1 VCDAEAIFRRVADGL
16 SSSKDGVPEPPYSKE
31 RSQFRALLL
40 SNPNYFG
47 NLKVSPFPPV
57 VNVASN
63 TTWEEIG
70 CVGFQPE
77 LSRLEA
83 VVFINQPS
91 GYGGD
96 VCTPG
101 TPEYVRFYICFD
113 NGATWQDQG
122 TEYFTAWNI
131 PEGTTGAKRL
141 EYAVTRPIQP
151 PKKFCFFSNQALVRA
166 ILSWNVPPPPNDP
179 NFTPVFGDVH
189 DTHIQI
195 EGWKIIILADALKEL
210 QVQLP
215 KPLEKA
221 LDLTHPI
228 PVAKSKALSVAELQK
243 LYRGKNV
250 QPHRYALA
258 EMHKLISQ
266 PGQTESLMAP
276 GSEGVFGKLDIKL
289 SDIVSKLYPPEG
301 DTFYEELV
309 CVGLNNSQSA
319 LVGVIRVKESS
330 GYSGDPC
337 TDGSLEYV
345 TFWGDFNDNGTF
357 ETCLGTASVR
367 VYDIENIPSDGLEY
381 SVYLPVDLTKYH
393 QPCEQGAKVVKI
405 RATLSWNVPPPCSNP
420 SYVPVWGNREET
432 LVHITGP
439 VLEPG
444 DFSPYLYEVNGV
456 DVCSID
462 PSTGYATGDRPFGNV
477 VYVMGEI
484 PAALALTVPN
494 TLKYKVTV
502 NPLDTPGGPQ
512 PLANS
517 FDIAVVQGFGPGP
530 AVSFPMV
537 QSVDMFGYY
546 TYREYGTPVSAG
558 FEPEPAAGR
567 VDHERAD
574 DGTLGDQDR
583 GPRHADEP
591 DVRCRDHPLPAR
603 RNAAAKRHRAAG
615 RDRADGRPGRHRLL
629 RGSGPG
635 PARRR
640 VRNVHQGRH
649 PARDLQRHRRALR
662 QPQSDDP
669 ARRPG
674 ERRLR
679 RAVFACLRTPRLRAD
694 HGRILETLD
703 ARHDADGSVRLCDPA
718 VDAGSDDRRLRQRIG
733 RRMVR
738 GPLQRGLQ
746 RLLP

>member
-1 VCDAEAIFRRVADGL
+1 MV
-16 SSSKDGVPEPPYSKE
+16 SKPKPPTSTQAKEPPHSKE

-47 NLKVSPFPPV
+47 NLKVSPFQPV
-57 VNVASN
+57 VTIQSN
-63 TTWEEIG
+63 TTWEELG

-83 VVFINQPS
+83 VVFINQPT

-96 VCTPG
+96 VCSPG
-101 TPEYVRFYICFD
+101 TPEYVRFYISFD

-122 TEYFTAWNI
+122 MESFTAWNI
-131 PEGTTGAKRL
+131 PEGTSGEKRL
-141 EYAVTRPIQP
+141 EYAVTRVINP
-151 PKKFCFFSNQALVRA
+151 PKKFCFFTNLALVRA
-166 ILSWNVPPPPNDP
+166 ILSWNVQPPPNDP
-179 NFTPVFGDVH
+179 DFQPVFGDVH

-195 EGWKIIILADALKEL
+195 DGWKIIILADALKEL

-215 KPLEKA
+215 EPLEKA

-250 QPHRYALA
+250 PPHRFALG
-258 EMHKLISQ
+258 EVHKLISQ
-266 PGQTESLMAP
+266 PALTESLMAP
-276 GSEGVFGKLDIKL
+276 GYEGVFGKLDINISDVVGKL
-289 SDIVSKLYPPEG
+289 FPDESL
-301 DTFYEELV
+301 THYEELV

-319 LVGVIRVKESS
+319 LVGVIRLKESS

-345 TFWGDFNDNGTF
+345 TFWGDFNGNGTF

-367 VYDIENIPSDGLEY
+367 VYDVENIPSDGLEF

-405 RATLSWNVPPPCSNP
+405 RAILSWKVPPPCSDPN
-420 SYVPVWGNREET
+420 YVPVWGNREET

-444 DFSPYLYEVNGV
+444 DFSPFLYEVNGV

-462 PSTGYATGDRPFGNV
+462 PSTGYATGDRPFGGV

-537 QSVDMFGYY
+537 QSVDMARLLHVPRIRNSRDG
-546 TYREYGTPVSAG
+546 RLAARV
-558 FEPEPAAGR
+558 EPEPAARQCGS
-567 VDHERAD
+567 
-574 DGTLGDQDR
+574 
-583 GPRHADEP
+583 
-591 DVRCRDHPLPAR
+591 PAR
-603 RNAAAKRHRAAG
+603 R
-615 RDRADGRPGRHRLL
+615 
-629 RGSGPG
+629 
-635 PARRR
+635 
-640 VRNVHQGRH
+640 
-649 PARDLQRHRRALR
+649 
-662 QPQSDDP
+662 
-669 ARRPG
+669 
-674 ERRLR
+674 
-679 RAVFACLRTPRLRAD
+679 
-694 HGRILETLD
+694 
-703 ARHDADGSVRLCDPA
+703 
-718 VDAGSDDRRLRQRIG
+718 
-733 RRMVR
+733 
-738 GPLQRGLQ
+738 
-746 RLLP
+746 